1 LQASF
6 YRVLSAK
13 SSVFCCSSCSSVD
26 SPVGFFS
33 LARARIHS
41 KLRSCFRLCRA
52 GCVSSSSLRRIVRSL
67 SLFWL
72 SPPGAIQLFQRCGL
86 VCTQSPVAALPPSS
100 CVPGCSSAW
109 LFSPAFG
116 FPQHQTLPARRSPR
130 CRAGFLLCLA
140 LFGFAFSLTV
150 CIGRSNETRFLV
162 TLVFQFCV
170 GSLQG
175 EAGIAFESLDQKTR
189 GFVVQIALPWW
200 FSKRDYQVLGEM
212 TVRI

>member
-1 LQASF
+1 LA
-6 YRVLSAK
+6 LSAW
-13 SSVFCCSSCSSVD
+13 CD
-26 SPVGFFS
+26 PVISALWVGLYS
-33 LARARIHS
+33 I
-41 KLRSCFRLCRA
+41 A
-52 GCVSSSSLRRIVRSL
+52 GCGFATFFVRPWLLFCLALQSCVRFSSTSDA
-67 SLFWL
+67 
-72 SPPGAIQLFQRCGL
+72 P
-86 VCTQSPVAALPPSS
+86 CTQESQVPS
-100 CVPGCSSAW
+100 W
-109 LFSPAFG
+109 LF
-116 FPQHQTLPARRSPR
+116 
-130 CRAGFLLCLA
+130 LCLA

-150 CIGRSNETRFLV
+150 CIGSSNETRFLV